1 MLTAS
6 SMYALNINECASLIE
21 NVGPKRTVVVRG
33 DMGWGKTSILK
44 ILKQRLGDKY
54 AYAYFDCTTKMDSG
68 DIHLPDFA
76 TTDDGMKYVR
86 YVPTEEYGLHYGK
99 PVVLCIDEI
108 GKAEKGTKNALMRD
122 MLERDRFIAGSII
135 FATTNHALEK
145 VGDIL
150 MPHHRNRLIVV
161 TMRKSK
167 QDEWIE
173 NFAYAANIHPA
184 VISWVGEHPELFQ
197 SFMDLMDDKGEISK
211 VNRDSNPMIYIPGDV
226 DRESFVTG
234 RSLEAASDV
243 VHALENRVTDK
254 VITAA
259 LIGTIGAPAAQSL
272 ATYLAML
279 SDLPK
284 LNDIKSSPHAAHVPN
299 NTAAACMVVHRTLAV
314 IERNWMDSWME
325 YMMRLP
331 KSVQGL
337 FAMTAKKDT
346 YHKRSV
352 VMTNSKFQSW
362 ALANNYLTTAD
373 KI

>member
-44 ILKQRLGDKY
+44 ILKARLGDKY

-76 TTDDGMKYVR
+76 TTDDGTKYVR

-254 VITAA
+254 LPRAVVRDVTTAVDLHQLGADVDRIT
-259 LIGTIGAPAAQSL
+259 LQVL
-272 ATYLAML
+272 
-279 SDLPK
+279 
-284 LNDIKSSPHAAHVPN
+284 VEF
-299 NTAAACMVVHRTLAV
+299 RTRSVREDVRVLEQQQVLTLGVGEQRLLQRERLAV
-314 IERNWMDSWME
+314 GNASQPAD
-325 YMMRLP
+325 
-331 KSVQGL
+331 VQRCGHAGL
-337 FAMTAKKDT
+337 RAR
-346 YHKRSV
+346 RSSRGSRGS
-352 VMTNSKFQSW
+352 T
-362 ALANNYLTTAD
+362 
-373 KI
+373 

>member
-6 SMYALNINECASLIE
+6 SMYALNINECATLIE
-21 NVGPKRTVVVRG
+21 YVGPKRTVVVRG

-68 DIHLPDFA
+68 DIHLPNFEKTA
-76 TTDDGMKYVR
+76 DGVDYVR
-86 YVPTEEYGLHYGK
+86 YVPTEEYGIHHGK
-99 PVVLCIDEI
+99 PVVLCVDEV

-122 MLERDRFIAGSII
+122 MLERDRLPLGSII
-135 FATTNHALEK
+135 FATTNLALEK

-150 MPHHRNRLIVV
+150 MPHHRNRLVV
-161 TMRKSK
+161 VNMRKA
-167 QDEWIE
+167 QQLEWIE
-173 NFAYAANIHPA
+173 GFAYAANIHPA
-184 VISWVGEHPELFQ
+184 VISWVGEHPEVFQ
-197 SFMDLMDDKGEISK
+197 SFTDLMDDKGEISK
-211 VNRDSNPMIYIPGDV
+211 ANRESNTMIYIPGDV
-226 DRESFVTG
+226 NREAFVTG

-243 VHALENRVTDK
+243 VHALENKVTDK

-279 SDLPK
+279 NDLPK
-284 LNDIKSSPHAAHVPN
+284 LNDIKTSPKTAHVPN
-299 NTAAACMVVHRTLAV
+299 NMAAACMVVHRTLSI

-325 YMMRLP
+325 YMLRLP
-331 KSVQGL
+331 KSVQGM

-346 YHKRSV
+346 YHKRSI
-352 VMTNSKFQSW
+352 VMTNSKFQTW
-362 ALANNYLTTAD
+362 ALANNYLTTSD
-373 KI
+373 KV